1 MKAGDLVFVA
11 CLSALLFATVV
22 HGADAPSSSAT
33 VPSEPAPPPK
43 EPKKTEAVKSEP
55 GPAEVS
61 APAPKPP
68 KDIKETKDSKETKD
82 GKESKDTKDTKTD
95 APPTKAKADPKAESK
110 SEGKSDVKTD
120 GKPDGKPEGKA
131 DAGKKEAAPAEKAA
145 KIDPAAT
152 AAPVPTPTTPPA
164 KSDPPAPKRPLG
176 SVILTI
182 KLALLADPLLLPYDI
197 EVEMDGEKAVL
208 TGKVATEDDKRSA
221 AEIAQS
227 VDTVKG
233 VVNKLEVAKE
243 LGPQLV
249 KRQDHAICQYVKER
263 FARSETLKS
272 SGFDLK
278 CEEGVIFLSGK
289 TRFQV
294 IALEAAQAA
303 RQVPGV
309 RAVDTTNIQLSGE
322 SKE

>member
-1 MKAGDLVFVA
+1 MKAVHLVFVGVFI
-11 CLSALLFATVV
+11 SVATVSIA
-22 HGADAPSSSAT
+22 GAADPVPPAPPGQT
-33 VPSEPAPPPK
+33 EPAPPPK
-43 EPKKTEAVKSEP
+43 DSKKPDAAKSDPAPEAAP
-55 GPAEVS
+55 PA
-61 APAPKPP
+61 AAAPKPP
-68 KDIKETKDSKETKD
+68 KEVKEPKEPKETKEGKDSKE
-82 GKESKDTKDTKTD
+82 GKEPKDS
-95 APPTKAKADPKAESK
+95 KADTPSKPKAESK
-110 SEGKSDVKTD
+110 GDTKSESKE
-120 GKPDGKPEGKA
+120 PKA
-131 DAGKKEAAPAEKAA
+131 DAGKKDGASHDKAA
-145 KIDPAAT
+145 RVEPT
-152 AAPVPTPTTPPA
+152 EPPVPAPPPVKPDA
-164 KSDPPAPKRPLG
+164 PAPKRSLG
-176 SVILTI
+176 SVILTV
-182 KLALLADPLLLPYDI
+182 KLALMSDPLLFPYDI
-197 EVEMDGEKAVL
+197 EVEMDGDKAVL

>member
-1 MKAGDLVFVA
+1 MKAAHLVCIA
-11 CLSALLFATVV
+11 SLSTLLFATAVR
-22 HGADAPSSSAT
+22 GADAPSSSGA
-33 VPSEPAPPPK
+33 VPVEPAPPPK
-43 EPKKTEAVKSEP
+43 EPRKADAVKSEAAP
-55 GPAEVS
+55 EAPAPAAPS

-68 KDIKETKDSKETKD
+68 KDV
-82 GKESKDTKDTKTD
+82 KESKDTKDPKD
-95 APPTKAKADPKAESK
+95 PKIDPPPAKAKAEGK
-110 SEGKSDVKTD
+110 SEGKSDGKPD
-120 GKPDGKPEGKA
+120 GKTDGKPEGKA
-131 DAGKKEAAPAEKAA
+131 DAGKKEAAPSEKAA
-145 KIDPAAT
+145 RVDPAPT
-152 AAPVPTPTTPPA
+152 LAPVPAPATLPA

-182 KLALLADPLLLPYDI
+182 KLVLMSDPLLLPYDI
-197 EVEMDGEKAVL
+197 EVEMDGDKAVL

-221 AEIAQS
+221 AEIAQT